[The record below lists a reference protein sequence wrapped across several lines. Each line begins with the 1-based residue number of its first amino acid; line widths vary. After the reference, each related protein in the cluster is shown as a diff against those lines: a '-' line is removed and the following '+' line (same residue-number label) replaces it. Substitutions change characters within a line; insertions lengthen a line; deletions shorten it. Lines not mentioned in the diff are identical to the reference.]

1 MCLRVSYKQKYE
13 IFFASLKSLKKGVGS
28 GSELDPDPDP
38 LVRDTDPQIRSRTQ
52 NITDPQN
59 CLLE

>member
-1 MCLRVSYKQKYE
+1 MK
-13 IFFASLKSLKKGVGS
+13 FFLASLKSSKKGVGS

-38 LVRDTDPQIRSRTQ
+38 LVRGTDPQIRIRNQ
-52 NITDPQN
+52 NVTDPQH